1 MGLLDAPTVEAWA
14 QALREIGRDLSDAA
28 RIDQIR
34 ALEVLKCTA
43 EAAQAVLAA
52 DFDASQRAQ
61 RAERGI
67 PAERQGRG
75 VAEQVALA
83 RRESPHRG
91 RQHLGLAKVLRDE
104 LPCTMAAFRAGRIT
118 EWRATLI
125 ARETACLSLADR
137 LAVDQRI
144 AGDPAQL
151 EAMGDGELCSRVKE
165 IAYELDAEAWVKR
178 RARAEADR
186 RVTCRP
192 APDVMTHVSALLPVK
207 QGVAVYAAL
216 RAEADRLT
224 AAGDPRGRG
233 QIMADLLF
241 QRVVSPTNEG
251 TAQVGVTLD
260 VVVSDRVLLGLED
273 GAAHVEGYG
282 PIPGDLARELA
293 TDAELAVA
301 IRRLY
306 APPGTGRLVA
316 MDSKATSFPPALA
329 RFINL
334 RDRIC
339 RTPWCDAPVRH
350 RDHVESLDEGG
361 LTTAGNGQGL
371 CEQCNHA
378 KQAAGWRA
386 RPRPGPRHT
395 VETTTPTGHSY
406 TSSTH
411 RPPGPD
417 AALRVGRA
425 ALVADFAIRSELR
438 ASLAVDSET
447 VVARACARRQA
458 SWVGSRSRIG
468 RGVEGVTASHLGGCG
483 RARGRGRGRR
493 VAGPPAGAGRRPG
506 VRPLRRSDRAVRAGG
521 RPRRPP

>member
-1 MGLLDAPTVEAWA
+1 MFERMSDVPPEAARGVPAGPLDAPTVEAWA

-67 PAERQGRG
+67 PVERQGRG

-137 LAVDQRI
+137 LAVDERI

-151 EAMGDGELCSRVKE
+151 EAMGDGELCARVKE

-216 RAEADRLT
+216 RAEADRFT

-233 QIMADLLF
+233 QIMADLLY

-251 TAQVGVTLD
+251 TAHVGVTME
-260 VVVSDRVLLGLED
+260 VVVSDRVLLALED

-301 IRRLY
+301 MRRLY
-306 APPGTGRLVA
+306 APPGSGRLVA

-361 LTTAGNGQGL
+361 LTSAGNGQGL

-395 VETTTPTGHSY
+395 VETTTPTGHTY
-406 TSSTH
+406 TSTAPPARAPTGAPGGPR
-411 RPPGPD
+411 RP
-417 AALRVGRA
+417 RV
-425 ALVADFAIRSELR
+425 DFAILEL
-438 ASLAVDSET
+438 ALA
-447 VVARACARRQA
+447 C
-458 SWVGSRSRIG
+458 
-468 RGVEGVTASHLGGCG
+468 
-483 RARGRGRGRR
+483 
-493 VAGPPAGAGRRPG
+493 
-506 VRPLRRSDRAVRAGG
+506 
-521 RPRRPP
+521 